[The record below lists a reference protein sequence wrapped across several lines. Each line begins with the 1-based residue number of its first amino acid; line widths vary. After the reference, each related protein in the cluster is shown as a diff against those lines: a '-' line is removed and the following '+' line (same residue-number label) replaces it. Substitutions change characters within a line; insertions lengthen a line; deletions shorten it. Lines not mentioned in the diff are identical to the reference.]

1 MKVLPLL
8 TQLSQQETDTQHHRG
23 NSMELLFDVYVL
35 ATTLVSV
42 ASVICNMTDTP
53 KDDAFLAKHVYPL
66 MEKLAFLG
74 PKAKQ

>member
-1 MKVLPLL
+1 
-8 TQLSQQETDTQHHRG
+8 
-23 NSMELLFDVYVL
+23 MELLFGVYVL

-42 ASVICNMTDTP
+42 ASVVCNMTDTP